1 MKAIVCTIPSDS
13 HSWNLVFMSLF
24 LQDHG
29 YDVVNLGACTPIS
42 SILQEIYR
50 NRPDL
55 ILVSTV
61 NGHGYIEGVDISKK
75 LKNNNATK
83 NIKLVIGGKV
93 GVSGDENIKHL
104 EVLVN
109 SGFDGVFIENS
120 TSDGLNEFI
129 LFLESIS
136 KEINVA

>member
-29 YDVVNLGACTPIS
+29 YEVINLGACTQIT
-42 SILQEIYR
+42 SIFQEIYR
-50 NRPDL
+50 SRPDL

-61 NGHGYIEGVDISKK
+61 NGHGYIEGVDIARE
-75 LKNNNATK
+75 LKNNNVTK
-83 NIKLVIGGKV
+83 NINLIIGGKV
-93 GVSGDENIKHL
+93 GVSGNENIKHL
-104 EVLVN
+104 KALLD

-120 TSDGLNEFI
+120 NSDGLNELN
-129 LFLESIS
+129 LFL
-136 KEINVA
+136 KDINEKSAVA

>member
-1 MKAIVCTIPSDS
+1 
-13 HSWNLVFMSLF
+13 
-24 LQDHG
+24 
-29 YDVVNLGACTPIS
+29 
-42 SILQEIYR
+42 
-50 NRPDL
+50 
-55 ILVSTV
+55 
-61 NGHGYIEGVDISKK
+61 HGYIEGVDIAKK